1 VSADH
6 SRALKLASLVSTT
19 EMSELEAS
27 LDAATVVVTV
37 DPDLPQALLTAQVLL
52 STLRRGP
59 GTLALVADG
68 LPTTFVKVT
77 EELMTAIDPD
87 RPMQV
92 VRSLSTLPNRS
103 IRVHIGATAPAA
115 LIRAVPEGFGTHI
128 ASSPT
133 VIIRPQ
139 RPGNPI
145 GAVYTAALAAAE
157 VFKHTAAVRPERRV
171 LHDHLQFCPYSLS
184 ADLGA
189 APDLP
194 RKLILDL
201 ALIGVGAIGT
211 GIVLLLKALGA
222 QGRLVAVDPQTF
234 DSENVGTYSIGNAAD
249 AASGILKV
257 DLAAR
262 ALGRFDV
269 IAKPWVVADLIGA
282 LDRNEVPWPKTV
294 LTALD
299 SPEARRDAQR
309 LWPDRLI
316 DAQTGDTMLGMCD
329 HHHGIDPC
337 LMCIFPVDR
346 SRPSGADL
354 VAERL
359 GLPRDLHPDAPLI
372 EDHLKGLPDEQ
383 RDRLLPHLG
392 KPICG
397 LARATGLSILAADAF
412 MPAVPFV
419 SLQAAC
425 LSVARLMAAAQG
437 GDPTVNFVQY
447 DALFGPQA
455 ATLQRTKKRSGCTCE
470 ERAEVISLVRDRRRR
485 S

>member
-1 VSADH
+1 
-6 SRALKLASLVSTT
+6 
-19 EMSELEAS
+19 
-27 LDAATVVVTV
+27 
-37 DPDLPQALLTAQVLL
+37 
-52 STLRRGP
+52 
-59 GTLALVADG
+59 
-68 LPTTFVKVT
+68 
-77 EELMTAIDPD
+77 
-87 RPMQV
+87 
-92 VRSLSTLPNRS
+92 
-103 IRVHIGATAPAA
+103 
-115 LIRAVPEGFGTHI
+115 
-128 ASSPT
+128 
-133 VIIRPQ
+133 
-139 RPGNPI
+139 
-145 GAVYTAALAAAE
+145 
-157 VFKHTAAVRPERRV
+157 
-171 LHDHLQFCPYSLS
+171 
-184 ADLGA
+184 
-189 APDLP
+189 
-194 RKLILDL
+194 
-201 ALIGVGAIGT
+201 
-211 GIVLLLKALGA
+211 
-222 QGRLVAVDPQTF
+222 
-234 DSENVGTYSIGNAAD
+234 
-249 AASGILKV
+249 
-257 DLAAR
+257 
-262 ALGRFDV
+262 
-269 IAKPWVVADLIGA
+269 
-282 LDRNEVPWPKTV
+282 
-294 LTALD
+294 
-299 SPEARRDAQR
+299 
-309 LWPDRLI
+309 
-316 DAQTGDTMLGMCD
+316 MLGMCD